1 MQNKVPE
8 LLCPAGSR
16 EGAMAAL
23 CAGADALYLGA
34 SAFGARANA
43 GFSEEELKEVLEACH
58 LRGRRV
64 YVTVNTLI
72 KENELADVRQTLQM
86 LQRLKVDAVLVQDL
100 GVLRLIQEEMPDLC
114 VHASTQM
121 AVHNASGARL
131 LQGLGVRRVVLAR
144 ECTLEEIRCVA
155 DTGIETEV
163 FVHGAQCVSVSGQCR
178 FSGLIGG
185 RSGNRGR
192 CAQPC
197 RMRYD
202 WQGENKA
209 WLSPKDICLRDRLK
223 ELAEAGV
230 STLKIEG
237 RLKRPEY
244 TAVVTRSYR
253 EALDALGEGR
263 FYRADEAEKERLSQV
278 FSRGFFEG
286 YAFEDRDAA
295 MMQPER
301 VAAMGVSVG
310 TVTHCTRRG
319 GVWLAEMKAER
330 PIHNGDGLQLRGE
343 KEQDIIYSGPQVPQ
357 GTTAVLRL
365 HGPVPSGTAVVRID
379 DEALL
384 ESARNSWQKKNALP
398 DVPFDA
404 VLTAQPGEAA
414 CLRVTSGGCTAEVT
428 GETVQTASGAPL
440 NEEKLCRALSKTA
453 DTGFALNSASLV
465 GENAFLTASELN
477 SLRRN
482 ALEKLRER
490 LLDAYEPQKGAPAEK
505 FSVPTETPKKDLWV
519 QTIHAAW
526 VKDLLDNGAD
536 GVLWQPQNWTEPALS
551 QALDVLPRETV
562 VVLPVQMTEESLQ
575 TVLEPLHRGGFRI
588 CVSSPGQLTLEGA
601 VMSGEGVPVWNG
613 KASEMIRELG
623 CGLQIL
629 PRELSGMEI
638 DELRRHT
645 QAQLL
650 LPVYGRA
657 RLMYLNHCPA
667 RTVLGLQGDR
677 SACRLCEK
685 GRGCLG
691 QTLTDRTGK
700 RFPLLPL
707 RQKEGCLVQLLSC
720 EVRQLKPQPGL
731 GALLDFTT
739 EGKEDALR
747 ILAEYRSGNASAVY
761 AERFDRGVE

>member
-34 SAFGARANA
+34 SAFGARVNA
-43 GFSEEELKEVLEACH
+43 GFSEDELKEVLEWCH

-72 KENELADVRQTLQM
+72 KENELKDVRQTLQM

-100 GVLRLIQEEMPDLC
+100 GVLRLIKEEMPDLC

-131 LQGLGVRRVVLAR
+131 LQKLGVSRVVLAR
-144 ECTLEEIRCVA
+144 ECTIEEIRRVA

-253 EALDALGEGR
+253 EALDALREGR
-263 FYRADEAEKERLSQV
+263 FRKADEAEKERLTQV

-301 VAAMGVSVG
+301 VASMGVPVGSVMQ
-310 TVTHCTRRG
+310 CNRRG
-319 GVWLAEMKAER
+319 GVFLAEMKAEKR
-330 PIHNGDGLQLRGE
+330 INNGDGLQLRGHQ
-343 KEQDIIYSGPQVPQ
+343 EQDIIYSGPEVPR
-357 GTTAVLRL
+357 GGKAVLRL
-365 HGPVPSGTAVVRID
+365 HGPVPAGTAVVRID
-379 DEALL
+379 DESLL
-384 ESARNSWQKKNALP
+384 QNARDSWQKKNALP
-398 DVPFDA
+398 GVPFDA
-404 VLTAQPGEAA
+404 VLTAKPGEAA
-414 CLRVTSGGCTAEVT
+414 CLRVTSGGILVEVT
-428 GETVQTASGAPL
+428 GEVVQLATGAPL
-440 NEEKLCRALSKTA
+440 NEEKLCRALAKTA
-453 DTGFALNSASLV
+453 ETGFELNTASLV
-465 GENAFLTASELN
+465 GENAFLAASELN

-482 ALEKLRER
+482 ALEQLRER
-490 LLDAYEPQKGAPAEK
+490 LLEAYEPPKGTTAEAV
-505 FSVPTETPKKDLWV
+505 SVTTEMPKNGLWV
-519 QTIHAAW
+519 QTTHAEW
-526 VKDLLDNGAD
+526 VRELTEKGAD
-536 GVLWQPQNWTEPALS
+536 GVLWQPQNWTEPAFS
-551 QALDVLPRETV
+551 QALSLLPRETV

-575 TVLEPLHRGGFRI
+575 FALETLRRGGFRI
-588 CVSSPGQLTLEGA
+588 CVSSPGQLTQEGA
-601 VMSGEGVPVWNG
+601 VMSGEGIPVWNSE
-613 KASEMIRELG
+613 ASEMVRHLG

-629 PRELSGMEI
+629 PRELNGAEI
-638 DELRRHT
+638 DEMRRQT

-650 LPVYGRA
+650 LPVFGRA

-677 SACRLCEK
+677 STCRLCDK
-685 GRGCLG
+685 GKGCRG

-720 EVRQLKPQPGL
+720 EVRQIKPQPGL

-739 EGKEDALR
+739 ESKEDALR
-747 ILAEYRSGNASAVY
+747 ILDEYRSGKAFSVY